1 MFFLLLSLVTLAAS
15 EPILIGELKEKNH
28 DVNGK
33 VFAVDESHI
42 LIKDFKYDGQGPD
55 AFFWVG
61 TEGHPS
67 GVADDKTLILT
78 EDKHYS
84 YRDQSAPVLGKYDG
98 KDVTLAL
105 PETMKLSTVKW
116 ISIWCRL
123 YSVDFGNLIFPDTF
137 QVPGSSPTTT
147 GLPPPFAPPSSPEP
161 EPEVEP
167 ESEPETEPEPKTE
180 EPETGSGDRSGS
192 ASTGS
197 LSSVVAVMLALVC
210 SAIFV

>member
-1 MFFLLLSLVTLAAS
+1 MFFLVLSLVTLAAS

-42 LIKDFKYDGQGPD
+42 LIKDFRYDGQGPD

-61 TEGHPS
+61 TEGLPS
-67 GVADDKTLILT
+67 GVPDDKTLILT
-78 EDKHYS
+78 EDKHYQ

-105 PETMKLSTVKW
+105 PASMKLSTVKW

-123 YSVDFGNLIFPDTF
+123 YSVDFGNLIFPDSF
-137 QVPGSSPTTT
+137 QVPGSTPTTT
-147 GLPPPFAPPSSPEP
+147 GLPPPFVPPSSPET
-161 EPEVEP
+161 EP
-167 ESEPETEPEPKTE
+167 ESEPESEPEGEPEPKK
-180 EPETGSGDRSGS
+180 EPETGDESGASSGN
-192 ASTGS
+192 
-197 LSSVVAVMLALVC
+197 LSSVVAVLLALVC
-210 SAIFV
+210 ASIFV